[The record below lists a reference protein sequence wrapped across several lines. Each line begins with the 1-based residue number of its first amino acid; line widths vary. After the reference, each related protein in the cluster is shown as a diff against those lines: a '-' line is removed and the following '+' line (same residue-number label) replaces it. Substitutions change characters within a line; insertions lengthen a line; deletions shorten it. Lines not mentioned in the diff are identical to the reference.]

1 MNDPTPMSQ
10 SAPASGSAQ
19 PDVLL
24 TRARQV
30 LAERFGYADF
40 LPGQAESLK
49 SVLSKRN
56 LLVVMP
62 TGSGK
67 SLLYQLPALLED
79 SLTLVVSPLISL
91 MKDQVDELE
100 RKRIPATFV
109 NSSLSLDEQRER
121 VRAAAAGRVK
131 LLYVAPERLRND
143 AFRAALKRMKIARM
157 AVDEA
162 HCISQWG
169 HDFRPDYLRLR
180 EFRDEMGKP
189 LVTALTATATARVQR
204 DIIDSLGLAPNEV
217 DVHVHGF
224 DRPNLLLSVVKTS
237 SGDEKDSILR
247 EFIAAEKGPGIVYAG
262 TRRVTEDVAAL
273 LQDVEK
279 RTVVYHAGMEP
290 EERTAAQEAFLSG
303 KARVVVATSAF
314 GMGIDKR
321 DVRFVVHYNY
331 PGSVEQYYQ
340 EIGRAGRDGGTSRCV
355 LLHTPADR
363 FLREFFIDL
372 NYPAREQVED
382 IYETVWS
389 VSDNPVMLTYREIA
403 DLCDEDVKE
412 GQVGAAVRLMDSA
425 GVTRAF
431 AGEPKIAVTLNA
443 PASKFLPNVKSPQQ
457 RKAIEALSVAA
468 DIEAPGRYELTLG
481 QLAAASG
488 LTDDQVRR
496 ALSALDREGLIA
508 YEAPF
513 RGRGIQKVSPEMT
526 PFHKVPIDWK
536 RHYALREAEE
546 KKLQA
551 MEEFMAGRECRRGF
565 ILKYFGETSA
575 KSCGVCDVCAAP
587 KEAKPSPG
595 TPLEK
600 STIAM
605 PILLCVKHL
614 RFPVGKARIAQ
625 VVTGSRDK
633 AIVDWK
639 LDKNPAYG
647 LVRAPQEEVKAVID
661 DLVRRRYLEAG
672 GEPGRPVLALS
683 ASGRALTEAVRSE
696 DVRASVA
703 DAVPAKKEK
712 LSDAE
717 ARVAALKCVVSLKK
731 PLGTSKVAAILCG
744 SKAAWIEGIGAQR
757 FEMYGVLSGSQ
768 DDARNLIAAMVV
780 EGLLA
785 KGGSREYPVI
795 EIAEKGRAML
805 SEGGGIA
812 AAPLP
817 ASSPPLIRPDAAMD
831 GSKSTETASESF
843 EKLLEVILTSEPDE
857 ARKGL
862 DKLKRFSA
870 KVISE
875 RASTAFDAAA
885 TPRER
890 CRAAWLAGEVCG
902 RHGIPFLVRC
912 AWSEDSALQRVA
924 VAALAKAARTAE
936 AEARSATSRGQS
948 AREALTGLAENG
960 MEEVREAAKE
970 SLESLKPEG
979 EEFE

>member
-1 MNDPTPMSQ
+1 MTELNEATP
-10 SAPASGSAQ
+10 AQ
-19 PDVLL
+19 PDQLF
-24 TRARQV
+24 TRAQQV
-30 LAERFGYADF
+30 LAERFGYSEF
-40 LPGQAESLK
+40 LPGQAESLR
-49 SVLSKRN
+49 SVLGKRN

-67 SLLYQLPALLED
+67 SLLYQLPALMD
-79 SLTLVVSPLISL
+79 GALTLVVSPLISL

-121 VRAAAAGRVK
+121 VRLAIGGRVK

-143 AFRAALKRMKIARM
+143 AFRAALKRMRIARM

-180 EFRDEMGKP
+180 EFREEMGKP

-204 DIIDSLGLAPNEV
+204 DIIESLGLAPNEV

-224 DRPNLLLSVVKTS
+224 DRPNLLLSVIKTS
-237 SGDEKDSILR
+237 GNDEKDSILR
-247 EFIAAEKGPGIVYAG
+247 EFIAAEKGSGIIYAG
-262 TRRVTEDVAAL
+262 TRRVTEDVAEL
-273 LQDVEK
+273 LKDVEK

-290 EERTAAQEAFLSG
+290 EERTAAQEAFLTG

-340 EIGRAGRDGGTSRCV
+340 EIGRAGRDGENSRCV

-382 IYETVWS
+382 IYETIWS
-389 VSDNPVMLTYREIA
+389 VPENPVMLTYKEIA

-412 GQVGAAVRLMDSA
+412 GQIGAAVRLMDQA

-431 AGEPKIAVTLNA
+431 AGEAKIAVSLA
-443 PASKFLPNVKSPQQ
+443 VPASKFLPKVTSPQQ

-468 DIEAPGRYELTLG
+468 DIEAPGRYEMTLG
-481 QLAAASG
+481 QLTAASG

-496 ALSALDREGLIA
+496 ALSALDREGVVA
-508 YEAPF
+508 YEPPF
-513 RGRGIQKVSPEMT
+513 RGRGIQKVSAQMT
-526 PFHKVPIDWK
+526 PFHKVAIDWK

-565 ILKYFGETSA
+565 ILKYFGEAGA
-575 KSCGVCDVCAAP
+575 KSCGVCDVCAVP
-587 KEAKPSPG
+587 KDKKPNADA
-595 TPLEK
+595 PLEK

-614 RFPVGKARIAQ
+614 RFPVGKTRIAQ

-633 AIVDWK
+633 AIIDWK

-647 LVRAPQEEVKAVID
+647 LVRAPQEEVKEVID
-661 DLVRRRYLEAG
+661 NLVKRRYLEAG

-683 ASGRALTEAVRSE
+683 ASGRAVTEAVRDE
-696 DVRASVA
+696 EVRASVA
-703 DAVPAKKEK
+703 EATPNRRE
-712 LSDAE
+712 LSGAE
-717 ARVAALKCVVSLKK
+717 ARVAALRCVASLKK
-731 PLGTSKVAAILCG
+731 PLGTSKIAAILCG
-744 SKAAWIEGIGAQR
+744 SKAAWIEGIGAER
-757 FEMYGVLSGSQ
+757 FETYGIFAGSQ
-768 DDARNLIAAMVV
+768 DDARNLVGAMVG

-785 KGGSREYPVI
+785 KGGSREYPVV

-805 SEGGGIA
+805 SAEASAESATLLSAGTPTLEHKA
-812 AAPLP
+812 EADSARSPKP
-817 ASSPPLIRPDAAMD
+817 ASDAF
-831 GSKSTETASESF
+831 G
-843 EKLLEVILTSEPDE
+843 KLLEGVLSSEPDD
-857 ARKGL
+857 ARKHLGE
-862 DKLKRFSA
+862 LKTFPPKIIAES
-870 KVISE
+870 
-875 RASTAFDAAA
+875 AAA
-885 TPRER
+885 AFETATSPRER
-890 CRAAWLAGEVCG
+890 SRAVWLAGEVCG
-902 RHGIPFLVRC
+902 RHGIAFLVRC
-912 AWSEDSALQRVA
+912 AWSKDADVQRVA
-924 VAALAKAARTAE
+924 VAALAKAARAAQ
-936 AEARSATSRGQS
+936 AEARSATSRAES
-948 AREALTGLAENG
+948 AREALAGVAESG
-960 MEEVREAAKE
+960 AEEIRNAAKE
-970 SLESLKPEG
+970 SLESLKSDA